1 MGVGVDKMEITAQA
15 VKELREKSGAGMMDC
30 KRVLQEADGDLEKA
44 MQLLRERGIAKAAK
58 KEGRATKEGIIYS
71 YIHPG
76 DKLGVLVELNCETDF
91 VARTDDFRALAK
103 ELAMQVAAAGP
114 LVVAPEN
121 LSEDMIAK
129 EREIYRQ
136 QALNEG
142 KPEKVVDKIVD
153 GKIKK
158 YQQEV
163 CLLLQPYI
171 KDQDKT
177 VSDLVTETVAKLGEN
192 ISVRRFARFRLGED
206 GTA

>member
-1 MGVGVDKMEITAQA
+1 MVISAQT

-30 KRVLQEADGDLEKA
+30 KRALDDAEGDIDKA
-44 MQLLRERGIAKAAK
+44 MQLLRERGVAKAAK
-58 KEGRATKEGIIYS
+58 KEGRVTKEGIVYS

-76 DKLGVLVELNCETDF
+76 DKLGVLIEVNCETDF
-91 VARTDDFRALAK
+91 VARTDDFRGLAK
-103 ELAMQVAAAGP
+103 ELAMQVAAASP
-114 LVVAPEN
+114 LVVAHEN
-121 LSEDMIAK
+121 LPEELVAK

-142 KPEKVVDKIVD
+142 KPEQVVSKIVD
-153 GKIKK
+153 GRVKK
-158 YQQEV
+158 FQQEV

-177 VSDLVTETVAKLGEN
+177 VSDIVTAAVSKLGEN
-192 ISVRRFARFRLGED
+192 ITVKRFTRFRLGED

>member
-1 MGVGVDKMEITAQA
+1 MAISPQA

-30 KRVLQEADGDLEKA
+30 KRALDDANGDMEKA
-44 MQLLRERGIAKAAK
+44 MQLLRERGVAKAAK
-58 KEGRATKEGIIYS
+58 KEGRATKEGIVFS

-76 DKLGVLVELNCETDF
+76 DKLGVLIEVNCETDF
-91 VARTDDFRALAK
+91 VARTDDFRGLAK
-103 ELAMQVAAAGP
+103 ELAMQVAAASP

-121 LSEDMIAK
+121 LPADLVER

-142 KPEKVVDKIVD
+142 KPEQVVGKIVD
-153 GKIKK
+153 GRVKK
-158 YQQEV
+158 FQQEV

-177 VSDLVTETVAKLGEN
+177 VTDIVTEAVSKLGEN
-192 ISVRRFARFRLGED
+192 ITVKRFTRFRLGED

>member
-1 MGVGVDKMEITAQA
+1 MVISAQA

-30 KRVLQEADGDLEKA
+30 KRALDDAQGDMEKA
-44 MQLLRERGIAKAAK
+44 MQLLRERGVAKAAK
-58 KEGRATKEGIIYS
+58 KEGRATKEGIVYS

-76 DKLGVLVELNCETDF
+76 DKLGVLIEVNCETDF
-91 VARTDDFRALAK
+91 VARTDDFRGLAK
-103 ELAMQVAAAGP
+103 ELAMQVAAASP

-121 LSEDMIAK
+121 LPEDLVAR
-129 EREIYRQ
+129 ERDIYRQ

-142 KPEKVVDKIVD
+142 KPEQVVGKIVD
-153 GKIKK
+153 GRVKK
-158 YQQEV
+158 FQQEV

-177 VSDLVTETVAKLGEN
+177 VTDIVTEAVSRLGEN
-192 ISVRRFARFRLGED
+192 ITVKRFTRFRLGED

>member
-76 DKLGVLVELNCETDF
+76 DKLGVLVEINCETDF

>member
-1 MGVGVDKMEITAQA
+1 MAISAQT
-15 VKELREKSGAGMMDC
+15 VKELRDKSGAGMMDC
-30 KRVLQEADGDLEKA
+30 KKALEEAGGDVEKA
-44 MQLLRERGIAKAAK
+44 MQLLRERGISKAAK
-58 KEGRATKEGIIYS
+58 KEGRATKEGIIFS

-76 DKLGVLVELNCETDF
+76 DKLGVLLEVNCETDF
-91 VARTDDFRALAK
+91 VARTDDFKGLAK

-114 LVVAPEN
+114 LVVAPEE
-121 LSEDMIAK
+121 LSEDLLK
-129 EREIYRQ
+129 GEREIYRQ

-142 KPEKVVDKIVD
+142 KPEAVVDKIVE
-153 GKIKK
+153 GRIKK

-177 VSDLVTETVAKLGEN
+177 VADLVTETVAKLGEN

-206 GTA
+206 ATG

>member
-1 MGVGVDKMEITAQA
+1 MVITAQM

-30 KRVLQEADGDLEKA
+30 KRALDDAQGDMEKA
-44 MQLLRERGIAKAAK
+44 MQLLRERGVAKAAK
-58 KEGRATKEGIIYS
+58 KEGRVTKEGIVYS

-76 DKLGVLVELNCETDF
+76 DKLGVLIEVNCETDF
-91 VARTDDFRALAK
+91 VARTDDFRGLVK
-103 ELAMQVAAAGP
+103 ELAMQVAAANP
-114 LVVAPEN
+114 LVVVPEE
-121 LSEDMIAK
+121 LPEDVVTR

-142 KPEKVVDKIVD
+142 KPEQVVGKIVD
-153 GKIKK
+153 GRIKK

-177 VSDLVTETVAKLGEN
+177 VSEVVTEAVSKLGEN
-192 ISVRRFARFRLGED
+192 ITVRRFTRFRLGED